1 MSHVPTSRSVRMT
14 ALAAAVVIALAALS
28 IVGCGTVETPGGPS
42 GNGVPASMK
51 VVSDSVRSQ
60 ALDEMRALGF
70 TFDPSLV
77 SVRYGNTQTR
87 LIVTG
92 PLTGPASAKL
102 SAAGVALKAVKVK
115 YTEIDLSMQGGA
127 WAVVRTK
134 LQ

>member
-1 MSHVPTSRSVRMT
+1 VT
-14 ALAAAVVIALAALS
+14 ALAAAVVIAIAALA
-28 IVGCGTVETPGGPS
+28 IAGCGTVETPGGPS
-42 GNGVPASMK
+42 GNGVPSSMK

-70 TFDPSLV
+70 TFDPGLV

-92 PLTGPASAKL
+92 PLTGPARANS
-102 SAAGVALKAVKVK
+102 SAAGVGVKAVKVK